1 MEQEQ
6 SLKQPSISPV
16 SSSPL
21 LSDNMPGMF
30 GAMAAM
36 FPTGI
41 PSIDSIPVEKAWC
54 RECETISPRIHVMGF
69 SAVICPECKRVLV
82 DESK

>member
-6 SLKQPSISPV
+6 SLKQQSTSPA

-21 LSDNMPGMF
+21 LSDSMFGMF
-30 GAMAAM
+30 AGM
-36 FPTGI
+36 FSGGI

-54 RECETISPRIHVMGF
+54 RECEAISPRIHIMGF

-82 DESK
+82 DEPK

>member
-6 SLKQPSISPV
+6 SLKQPSTSQV

-21 LSDNMPGMF
+21 LSDSMF
-30 GAMAAM
+30 SAIGAM
-36 FPTGI
+36 FPGGI

-54 RECETISPRIHVMGF
+54 RECETISPRIHIMGF

-82 DESK
+82 DEPK

>member
-6 SLKQPSISPV
+6 SLKQPSTSPAF
-16 SSSPL
+16 SSPL
-21 LSDNMPGMF
+21 LSDNMFSMFATMMPG
-30 GAMAAM
+30 
-36 FPTGI
+36 GI

-69 SAVICPECKRVLV
+69 SAVICPECKRVMV
-82 DESK
+82 DEPK